1 MCGNAIVSICVML
14 KKQRVVF
21 RVLKYLPVHSVHSR
35 EALRV
40 DMHSDVGMLA
50 HSHILCHSLW
60 LAVRCLQAVT
70 THTFSVHVHATISAD
85 ICAQPCRTG
94 HGAYVQQ
101 LQEIMSSDD
110 YSLPGCRTDTL
121 EQLGDLPQALITQ
134 HTDADARRQVE
145 KAFSCN

>member
-1 MCGNAIVSICVML
+1 MCRRMATTAMTTLTGVPRMCGNAIVSICVML

-50 HSHILCHSLW
+50 DSHILCHSLW
-60 LAVRCLQAVT
+60 LAVHCLRPSLHRLLHFMIMRCQSKCVC
-70 THTFSVHVHATISAD
+70 V
-85 ICAQPCRTG
+85 CPCGPGRRACG
-94 HGAYVQQ
+94 KQ

-110 YSLPGCRTDTL
+110 CSLLCSHGSRTQ
-121 EQLGDLPQALITQ
+121 ESKVSDLSQA
-134 HTDADARRQVE
+134 
-145 KAFSCN
+145 